1 MSSQR
6 MNNSEKR
13 VLLFDMDGVL
23 VDVSNSYRLA
33 IKKTAEDFTGTPV
46 SFEEIQSYKEK
57 TGFNNDWD
65 LTEAIIE
72 SRGKST
78 PKQEII
84 DRFQKYYLGGNFDG
98 LIANE
103 KWMLNMELLEKLSQ
117 GYVIG
122 IVTGR
127 PRVEAQYALNANTA
141 SKYFSV
147 LIAMEDVKKD
157 KPDPEGIL
165 KAMAALGAKDTVY
178 FGDTKSDEIA
188 AQSAGI
194 KFEMVKNNTDGVVGK
209 YCK

>member
-1 MSSQR
+1 
-6 MNNSEKR
+6 MNTIKKE

-23 VDVSNSYRLA
+23 VDVSESYRLA
-33 IKKTAEDFTGTPV
+33 IKKTAEDYTGTDV

-65 LTEAIIE
+65 LTEAIVK
-72 SRGKST
+72 SRGEST
-78 PKQEII
+78 AKQEII
-84 DRFQKYYLGGNFDG
+84 NKFQEYYLGKDFDG

-103 KWMLNMELLEKLSQ
+103 KWVLKMSLLEKLSQ
-117 GYVIG
+117 KYVLG

-127 PRVEAQYALNANTA
+127 PRIEAQYALDANNA

-157 KPDPEGIL
+157 KPNPEGII
-165 KAMAALGAKDTVY
+165 KAMAALGVKETIY
-178 FGDTKSDEIA
+178 FGDTKSDEVA
-188 AQSAGI
+188 AQKAGA
-194 KFEMVKNNTDGVVGK
+194 KFELVKNNTNEVVGK

>member
-1 MSSQR
+1 
-6 MNNSEKR
+6 MNGLEKK

-23 VDVSNSYRLA
+23 VDVSKSYRLA
-33 IKKTAEDFTGTPV
+33 IKKTAEDFTNTAV

-65 LTEAIIE
+65 LTEAIIK
-72 SRGKST
+72 SRGKSV

-84 DRFQKYYLGGNFDG
+84 DKFQEYYLGKNFDG

-103 KWMLNMELLEKLSQ
+103 KWMLDMELLEKLAG
-117 GYVIG
+117 GYALG

-127 PRVEAQYALNANTA
+127 PRVEAQYALDANNA

-165 KAMAALGAKDTVY
+165 KAMAAFNVKDSVY
-178 FGDTKSDEIA
+178 FGDTKSDSVA

-194 KFEMVKNNTDGVVGK
+194 KFEMVRNNTNAVIKK
-209 YCK
+209 YCKRGG